1 LHVYTTKRS
10 NMLLNITAQAQP
22 VPSNTLI
29 FVQAVP
35 RGEYIIL
42 NVEC

>member
-1 LHVYTTKRS
+1 
-10 NMLLNITAQAQP
+10 MLLNITAQVKP
-22 VPSNTLI
+22 MPSDTLI

-35 RGEYIIL
+35 RGGKRDICGEGEYIIL